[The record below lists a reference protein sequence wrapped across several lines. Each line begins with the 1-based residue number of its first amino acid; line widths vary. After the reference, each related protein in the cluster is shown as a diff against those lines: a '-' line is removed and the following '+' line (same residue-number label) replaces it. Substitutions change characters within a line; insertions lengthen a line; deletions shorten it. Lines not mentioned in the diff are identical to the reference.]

1 MKATHA
7 ETVYGADADVVF
19 FGIKLGVAFVENGG
33 KYYKY
38 FFNDKNQLVRKGG
51 PTVYVPM
58 TRIDDSADE
67 YVINDYPDT

>member
-7 ETVYGADADVVF
+7 ETVYGADADVSF
-19 FGIKLGVAFVENGG
+19 LGVKFGFTFVAKGG

-38 FFNDKNQLVRKGG
+38 LFNDKNQLVRKGG
-51 PTVYVPM
+51 ITAYVPL
-58 TRIDDSADE
+58 TRINDTADE